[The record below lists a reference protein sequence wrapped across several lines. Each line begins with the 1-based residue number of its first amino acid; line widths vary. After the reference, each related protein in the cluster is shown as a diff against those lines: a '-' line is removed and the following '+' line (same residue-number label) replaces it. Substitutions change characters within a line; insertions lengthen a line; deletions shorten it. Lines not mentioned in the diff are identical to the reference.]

1 MALGCWKRGRRTG
14 RWLGLGLGFNP
25 NPNTNPNPN
34 PNPNPNQAHGMSDS
48 LYLIDFDQGAAHVDI
63 EHKGGY
69 TADKGGY
76 VPVALAE
83 AGELVYHFRSPTEAG
98 DLWRCTAS
106 LLQGASKT
114 RAERLTH
121 TMPPA
126 LRAKLSA
133 PEVRVRVRP

>member
-1 MALGCWKRGRRTG
+1 
-14 RWLGLGLGFNP
+14 
-25 NPNTNPNPN
+25 
-34 PNPNPNQAHGMSDS
+34 MSDS

-69 TADKGGY
+69 

-83 AGELVYHFRSPTEAG
+83 AGELVFHFRSPTEAG

-106 LLQGASKT
+106 LLKGIDDVPFNMSKT

-126 LRAKLSA
+126 LRAKLRA
-133 PEVRVRVRP
+133 PEVRVKG